1 MAESG
6 IALSHIRYALALP
19 LLLVFALL
27 TADAQEAVCNE
38 IVAQALLDLSEKC
51 ADFERNSLCYGHSR
65 VDASFAEESGL
76 SEFDTS
82 GSRAP
87 LTQLESLQTSGLDV
101 GNGHWGLAIM
111 NLQANL
117 PQSRP
122 GSGVIIL
129 LGGDAALAHDVDVS
143 QIDEIREPIGT
154 VALEP
159 TTRFAQAATIAAEL
173 GQLQKDEIALVDAR
187 TNTGEWLRV
196 VVDGTVSWVERDR
209 LAPLQAMESLPV
221 VDTPDPF
228 AMKAFS
234 FSSASGIPECDA
246 AEPILVI
253 QTPAET
259 SVNLTVNGVD
269 IHVESFVSFQQVHR
283 NALSMSVHRGSATT
297 AFGNTILAG
306 NTVVGILASTG
317 NGRTTILD
325 WSGALPVSDTALARG
340 QRVQEA
346 LNGLA
351 RVNGWEEYDT
361 LMTVGDLVHI
371 VVYGDTLYA
380 LARHY
385 EVRVADIVAANNQ
398 LSPLRLFVGAELL
411 IPNPGSGFGGAGPV
425 TPAQPADP
433 NAATPITAAPDCS
446 SLRLTSPMS
455 VAPGDISPYYW
466 DGIAA
471 ATAYQINVYDHG
483 TGTQV
488 GSFQTG
494 AGQTTISFSAGQLHV
509 GGALQ
514 WEVIALADGQPIC
527 STGKSAPLPHVS
539 P

>member
-1 MAESG
+1 M
-6 IALSHIRYALALP
+6 
-19 LLLVFALL
+19 
-27 TADAQEAVCNE
+27 
-38 IVAQALLDLSEKC
+38 
-51 ADFERNSLCYGHSR
+51 
-65 VDASFAEESGL
+65 
-76 SEFDTS
+76 
-82 GSRAP
+82 
-87 LTQLESLQTSGLDV
+87 
-101 GNGHWGLAIM
+101 
-111 NLQANL
+111 
-117 PQSRP
+117 
-122 GSGVIIL
+122 
-129 LGGDAALAHDVDVS
+129 
-143 QIDEIREPIGT
+143 
-154 VALEP
+154 
-159 TTRFAQAATIAAEL
+159 
-173 GQLQKDEIALVDAR
+173 
-187 TNTGEWLRV
+187 
-196 VVDGTVSWVERDR
+196 
-209 LAPLQAMESLPV
+209 
-221 VDTPDPF
+221 
-228 AMKAFS
+228 
-234 FSSASGIPECDA
+234 
-246 AEPILVI
+246 
-253 QTPAET
+253 
-259 SVNLTVNGVD
+259 
-269 IHVESFVSFQQVHR
+269 
-283 NALSMSVHRGSATT
+283 
-297 AFGNTILAG
+297 
-306 NTVVGILASTG
+306 
-317 NGRTTILD
+317 
-325 WSGALPVSDTALARG
+325 PVSDTELARG

-351 RVNGWEEYDT
+351 RVNGWEENDPV
-361 LMTVGDLVHI
+361 MTVGDLVHI

-488 GSFQTG
+488 GSFQTN

-514 WEVIALADGQPIC
+514 WEVIALAEGQPIC